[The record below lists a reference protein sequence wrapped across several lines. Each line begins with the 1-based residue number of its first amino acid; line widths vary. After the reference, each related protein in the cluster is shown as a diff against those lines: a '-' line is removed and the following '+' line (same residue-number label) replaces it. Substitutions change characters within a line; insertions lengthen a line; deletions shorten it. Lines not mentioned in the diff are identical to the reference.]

1 MITPEHDQLSAAL
14 NALVDRIGRRAWQA
28 RMVELKRGHVDT
40 YAGRALGQLHALELT
55 IERLRRPGR
64 NAPLTDIDRRVACL
78 AGQLAALADTLTPP
92 GRVRLDAALA
102 TAISGSGNLIPL
114 FHLMRTAS
122 VQRCRGFDVA
132 YAGLDDG
139 APFDLHLHR
148 MGLDAEIACEVISAE
163 AGRDLHRRA
172 WSQLMD
178 RVDPDLQSWL
188 AAHPGRY
195 LLKMTLPQGLKGS
208 GAPADAAPLA
218 ELHRRITQ
226 MLCEQRRADHD
237 EAAVLRLDPLM
248 LAAAQAGDA
257 PSSAK
262 GCEAGLMPRLRREFG
277 PEAHLAVTS
286 AGQGVFVMA
295 ARAGREDEVAGAVH
309 RRMAEIAPLRLTGTR
324 PGILAMFI
332 EDTDRLEWS
341 QLRAQL
347 RLEGEARHFMTRPE
361 ARAVVAVTCS
371 SRLELLGPAEEQG
384 SPCAELRFRNPSHPA
399 AKQAALAPAVMSSP

>member
-1 MITPEHDQLSAAL
+1 MTTPEPAELSIVL
-14 NALVDRIGRRAWQA
+14 NALVDRIGRRVWQA
-28 RMVELKRGHVDT
+28 RMAELKRGYVDT

-55 IERLRRPGR
+55 VERLRRPGR
-64 NAPLTDIDRRVACL
+64 NTRLTEIDRRVACL
-78 AGQLAALADTLTPP
+78 AGQLAGLADNLTQP

-102 TAISGSGNLIPL
+102 WAVRGAGNLIPL
-114 FHLMRTAS
+114 FHLIRTAAI
-122 VQRCRGFDVA
+122 QRGRGFDIA
-132 YAGLDDG
+132 FAGLNDG
-139 APFDLHLHR
+139 APFDLLLHR
-148 MGLDAEIACEVISAE
+148 MGLEAEIACDVISAE

-226 MLCEQRRADHD
+226 MLSERRRADHD

-248 LAAAQAGDA
+248 LAAAQVGDCC
-257 PSSAK
+257 
-262 GCEAGLMPRLRREFG
+262 GGGLGLMPRLRREFG
-277 PEAHLAVTS
+277 PEAHLAVTA

-309 RRMAEIAPLRLTGTR
+309 RRMAEIAPTRLTGTR

-332 EDTDRLEWS
+332 EDTDRLEWH

-347 RLEGEARHFMTRPE
+347 RLEGEARQFMTRPE

-371 SRLELLGPAEEQG
+371 SRLELLGPVEEQG
-384 SPCAELRFRNPSHPA
+384 AACAELRFRNPSHPA
-399 AKQAALAPAVMSSP
+399 AKQLALAPAVLSSP